1 MTNKH
6 KGSLIAFVAISAAA
20 YAIFLAVALLR
31 TGGAHV
37 WITESWQIRS
47 QDSPFI
53 FAALCL
59 TQYIWGP
66 LLGLALGLFLVY
78 WLFKKG
84 LAFVMVGV
92 FIIAMTG
99 VFAYFSLSKLA
110 DPLGT
115 GLVDLI
121 GISALCLFLLA
132 AGVAMF
138 VGHVKMR
145 RQISGAGGES

>member
-1 MTNKH
+1 MTK
-6 KGSLIAFVAISAAA
+6 KQKMSLISFLAISATA

-31 TGGAHV
+31 DGGAHV
-37 WITESWQIRS
+37 WITESWEIRS
-47 QDSPFI
+47 QDNPFI

-59 TQYIWGP
+59 AQYIWGP
-66 LLGLALGLFLVY
+66 LLGLALGLYLVY

-84 LAFVMVGV
+84 LAFVVVGV

-99 VFAYFSLSKLA
+99 VMAYFSISRLS
-110 DPLGT
+110 DPLGRDI
-115 GLVDLI
+115 VDFI

-138 VGHVKMR
+138 VGHVKTR
-145 RQISGAGGES
+145 GKSGGADGES